1 MVKTIP
7 TYDPSYQA
15 TDEVGAPTRYFHRYI
30 LSLSNNINMLSNT
43 IEVSTTLEDDSA
55 SSLSTGYAGYG
66 EVMAGDN
73 QEWAT
78 FRFNVAGIVTIN
90 DSSTNVSNS
99 DSDGDLCIF
108 HDGSSIVIKN
118 RLGSSLNV
126 RYSIKY
132 NRI

>member
-15 TDEVGAPTRYFHRYI
+15 TDEVGAMTRYFHRFT
-30 LSLSNNINMLSNT
+30 LSMINNINKLVNT
-43 IEVSTTLEDDSA
+43 FETNVTLEDDA
-55 SSLSTGYAGYG
+55 TSSLETGYAGYG

-78 FRFNVAGIVTIN
+78 FRFNVAGTVTIN
-90 DSSTNVSNS
+90 DSSSNVANS

-108 HDGSSIVIKN
+108 HDGSNIVIKN
-118 RLGSSLNV
+118 RLGLSLNV

-132 NRI
+132 NKV